1 MITCRLESD
10 PETLHPVVFSSFFHK
25 VDLAPWSS
33 LHRWHPTKP
42 HPDHHSHVSR
52 AAEKCKE
59 EEIFKSRATPNPP
72 PRALMWRVMQA
83 CVYNASDWGQDN
95 NQFCCEVLPA
105 LAPPGPTRLYRFP
118 PVPGCRWNS
127 TRGRV
132 SYTYGTSICVHCPF
146 LHTDDP
152 GFCPCVPFLPGDSTM
167 LL

>member
-1 MITCRLESD
+1 MIFI
-10 PETLHPVVFSSFFHK
+10 FSSFFHK

-72 PRALMWRVMQA
+72 PRALLWRVWHA
-83 CVYNASDWGQDN
+83 CVYNASGWGQDN

-118 PVPGCRWNS
+118 PVAGCRWNS
-127 TRGRV
+127 TLGEGCLSTPGIPQPVYIVHSCTPKIRV
-132 SYTYGTSICVHCPF
+132 P
-146 LHTDDP
+146 
-152 GFCPCVPFLPGDSTM
+152 
-167 LL
+167 LLCAFPTRHL